1 MFIQRMKMR
10 RTHFYLTITR
20 RIFHVNQ
27 INCFCF
33 LQLTFGNYIAV
44 DEAVRYTPHPDDPTK
59 TLLTQEAVV
68 TVRGVPL
75 TNYMEDLL
83 ASKISFNAS
92 KVSDLLFSS
101 SLYTQ
106 LSKNSTKSNIIINYY
121 FYELFSFTIRA
132 TQIDNPNV

>member
-1 MFIQRMKMR
+1 MR
-10 RTHFYLTITR
+10 NSFVYSANKNETYFLTVTR
-20 RIFHVNQ
+20 KIFHDIRVDQ
-27 INCFCF
+27 INYFLF

-44 DEAVRYTPHPDDPTK
+44 DEAVRYTPHPEDPTK

-92 KVSDLLFSS
+92 KVSNLLLFKC
-101 SLYTQ
+101 LVYIF
-106 LSKNSTKSNIIINYY
+106 LK
-121 FYELFSFTIRA
+121 F
-132 TQIDNPNV
+132 

>member
-1 MFIQRMKMR
+1 MKMWR
-10 RTHFYLTITR
+10 ERERETHFYLTIR
-20 RIFHVNQ
+20 MFHHRICVDQ
-27 INCFCF
+27 INYFGV

-44 DEAVRYTPHPDDPTK
+44 DEAVKYTPHPDDPTK

-92 KVSDLLFSS
+92 KVSDFLLK
-101 SLYTQ
+101 SLVRICN
-106 LSKNSTKSNIIINYY
+106 LSKNSTKSNIAMNYY
-121 FYELFSFTIRA
+121 FYKLFLFTLPTI
-132 TQIDNPNV
+132 

>member
-1 MFIQRMKMR
+1 MCTAFD
-10 RTHFYLTITR
+10 
-20 RIFHVNQ
+20 RINY
-27 INCFCF
+27 CCF

-44 DEAVRYTPHPDDPTK
+44 DEAVRYTPHPNDPGK

-92 KVSDLLFSS
+92 KVSNLL
-101 SLYTQ
+101 
-106 LSKNSTKSNIIINYY
+106 KY
-121 FYELFSFTIRA
+121 FACTY
-132 TQIDNPNV
+132 

>member
-1 MFIQRMKMR
+1 MKKP
-10 RTHFYLTITR
+10 RTYLFDTFRDI
-20 RIFHVNQ
+20 RIDRANYSW
-27 INCFCF
+27 F

-92 KVSDLLFSS
+92 KVSS
-101 SLYTQ
+101 
-106 LSKNSTKSNIIINYY
+106 
-121 FYELFSFTIRA
+121 
-132 TQIDNPNV
+132 

>member
-1 MFIQRMKMR
+1 MHKMLLNIS
-10 RTHFYLTITR
+10 TD
-20 RIFHVNQ
+20 RINYY
-27 INCFCF
+27 CF

-44 DEAVRYTPHPDDPTK
+44 DEAVRYTPHPTDPSK

-92 KVSDLLFSS
+92 KVSNILLKY
-101 SLYTQ
+101 LV
-106 LSKNSTKSNIIINYY
+106 NINNDI
-121 FYELFSFTIRA
+121 FYL
-132 TQIDNPNV
+132 NL

>member
-1 MFIQRMKMR
+1 MWYNIC
-10 RTHFYLTITR
+10 TD
-20 RIFHVNQ
+20 RINY
-27 INCFCF
+27 CCF

-44 DEAVRYTPHPDDPTK
+44 DEAVRYTPHPNDPNK

-92 KVSDLLFSS
+92 KVSNVLLKYLVCICNLKRSRT
-101 SLYTQ
+101 L
-106 LSKNSTKSNIIINYY
+106 NINVNFRFHCINYFY
-121 FYELFSFTIRA
+121 FW
-132 TQIDNPNV
+132 Q

>member
-1 MFIQRMKMR
+1 MR
-10 RTHFYLTITR
+10 RDSFLLDYHAQKCFTDTR
-20 RIFHVNQ
+20 VDQTNYS
-27 INCFCF
+27 CL

-44 DEAVRYTPHPDDPTK
+44 DEAVRYTPHPDDSTK

-92 KVSDLLFSS
+92 KVSDFLLLRLSR
-101 SLYTQ
+101 LYIQ
-106 LSKNSTKSNIIINYY
+106 LPKNSNHDVNYY
-121 FYELFSFTIRA
+121 FYKLFSFTI
-132 TQIDNPNV
+132 PNLRFQHES

>member
-1 MFIQRMKMR
+1 MIDLITQ
-10 RTHFYLTITR
+10 ITR
-20 RIFHVNQ
+20 LIKVGDLYNHITFIIHTIFDANQ
-27 INCFCF
+27 FCVSTNENT
-33 LQLTFGNYIAV
+33 LTFGNYIAV

-92 KVSDLLFSS
+92 KVSDLLM
-101 SLYTQ
+101 LRN
-106 LSKNSTKSNIIINYY
+106 LSCIY
-121 FYELFSFTIRA
+121 A
-132 TQIDNPNV
+132 TL